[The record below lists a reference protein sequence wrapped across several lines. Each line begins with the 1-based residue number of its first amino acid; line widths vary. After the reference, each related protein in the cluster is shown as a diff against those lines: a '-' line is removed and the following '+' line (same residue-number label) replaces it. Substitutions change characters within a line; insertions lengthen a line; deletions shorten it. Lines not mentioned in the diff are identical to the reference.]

1 MFKALLTTL
10 AIIFAISAFAADI
23 SGPNPADWYSP
34 KDYTPPL
41 AYNATAE
48 VVDARGKIHDVE
60 FEIMYDADGNVMGST
75 LQDALKGKQ
84 LSIQSAISL
93 IDAAMMDVANNAIKI
108 DIIYAMIE
116 TLGENLTK
124 VFMTKGLS
132 IEIGDKDKSYTLK
145 IKEGAL
151 KEAVQSGTTI
161 THIDEDGLF
170 HVPDEKSISRLPDGQ
185 TELKGFG
192 DTSQDIEGATLTR
205 LLTAGN
211 EEKNRREIMIPV
223 RRKRGEG
230 IVELKYLKIG
240 DVLAE
245 AAPPDGESIVVWVD
259 GENSSV
265 TNTALY
271 GWHNDNMD
279 LNKLADL
286 MTKDPKAS
294 EGNTTFA
301 VLAKRTD
308 GDDNTLAYL
317 SLGNLYGVTWATN
330 WTEAVK
336 HITTEETIKIVNWTT
351 NWVNHTQYVTN
362 YEDIVRITTNLVY
375 HENFVTNLFVHEN
388 FVTNLFVH
396 ENFVTNVFNHENFV
410 TNAITQLKTI
420 ENWQVVTN
428 YIVRYMGGGTSGG
441 DNFTPQPI
449 DPKNDPYHEEYEE
462 QKGDENILPLR
473 NARHIVAMSNEFFKV
488 VSTKGALDGASIW
501 TNDAAR
507 AEIAGFWQ
515 AKTNQTPVKVL
526 VEGVKGANGE
536 SVYAIDWADYPAEL
550 IAMTAGDINEIY
562 EWWTKHS
569 SVTNFLANIITN
581 TEALAELKTNT
592 FEIIDADRMLDGE
605 SVWTNGAAAVEVK
618 GYANAVENT
627 SPVVGFDL
635 ETQKKVLEWQP
646 IARPDSAVLVS
657 QDSETPAINRSLE
670 FVNDYGMFSATNVW
684 RIYGFDTAPENT
696 APHVKVD
703 EYGGRLLEWRA
714 TSGTIRVIGTDETEA
729 VIGGETAR
737 TNTLTFASA
746 ADSNVKVTVVGD
758 GAGNVTVTF
767 GVYYLQE
774 SNLNG
779 GSGGGSGL

>member
-23 SGPNPADWYSP
+23 SGPNPADWYFP

-317 SLGNLYGVTWATN
+317 PLGNLYGVTWATN

-375 HENFVTNLFVHEN
+375 HENFVTNIFNHEN
-388 FVTNLFVH
+388 FVTNLFV
-396 ENFVTNVFNHENFV
+396 HENFV

-449 DPKNDPYHEEYEE
+449 EPKNDPYREEYEE

-473 NARHIVAMSNEFFKV
+473 NARRIVAMSNEFFKV

-501 TNDAAR
+501 TNDTAR

-515 AKTNQTPVKVL
+515 AKTNQIPIKVL
-526 VEGVKGANGE
+526 VDGVKGANGE

-550 IAMTAGDINEIY
+550 VAMTSKDIEKIQKWLDVMKT
-562 EWWTKHS
+562 E
-569 SVTNFLANIITN
+569 NIFTLVASN
-581 TEALAELKTNT
+581 TEKVAMLQTSPYSVINANAL
-592 FEIIDADRMLDGE
+592 LDNA
-605 SVWTNGAAAVEVK
+605 SIWTNNNHLAEVK
-618 GYANAVENT
+618 GFQHAPYGT
-627 SPVVGFDL
+627 IPVKSTGAGGDEL
-635 ETQKKVLEWQP
+635 KWGHPAT
-646 IARPDSAVLVS
+646 PDSENMVDVGQGGVAYY
-657 QDSETPAINRSLE
+657 NRSL
-670 FVNDYGMFSATNVW
+670 VRQDGYGAVGTSNVW
-684 RIYGFDTAPENT
+684 SLCGFENANEGEVPSAHT
-696 APHVKVD
+696 D
-703 EYGGRLLEWRA
+703 EFGNKELKWGLTGNA
-714 TSGTIRVIGTDETEA
+714 VRVIGTDGSEA
-729 VIGGETAR
+729 VIGVAAK

-746 ADSNVKVTVVGD
+746 ADSNVKATVVGD

-767 GVYYLQE
+767 AVYYLQE

-779 GSGGGSGL
+779 GSGL

>member
-10 AIIFAISAFAADI
+10 AITFAISAFAADI
-23 SGPNPADWYSP
+23 SGPDPADWYIP

-317 SLGNLYGVTWATN
+317 PLGNLYGVTWATN

-375 HENFVTNLFVHEN
+375 HENFVTNIFNHEN

-410 TNAITQLKTI
+410 TNAITQLHTI

-441 DNFTPQPI
+441 DNSTPPPI
-449 DPKNDPYHEEYEE
+449 DPKNDPYHEDYEE

-473 NARHIVAMSNEFFKV
+473 NARHIVAISNEFFKV
-488 VSTKGALDGASIW
+488 VSTEGALDGASLW

-515 AKTNQTPVKVL
+515 AKTNQTPVKVKL
-526 VEGVKGANGE
+526 EQPKTDRDGNPIQYGIE
-536 SVYAIDWADYPAEL
+536 WMDYPAAL
-550 IAMTAGDINEIY
+550 VAITSKDIEKIQKWL
-562 EWWTKHS
+562 EVMKTE
-569 SVTNFLANIITN
+569 NIFTLVASN
-581 TEALAELKTNT
+581 TEKVAILQTSPYSVINANAL
-592 FEIIDADRMLDGE
+592 LDNA
-605 SVWTNGAAAVEVK
+605 SIWTNNNHLAEVK
-618 GYANAVENT
+618 GFQHAPYGT
-627 SPVVGFDL
+627 IPVKSTGAGGDEL
-635 ETQKKVLEWQP
+635 KWGHPAT
-646 IARPDSAVLVS
+646 PDSENMVDVGQGGVAYY
-657 QDSETPAINRSLE
+657 NRSL
-670 FVNDYGMFSATNVW
+670 VKQDGYGAVGTSNVW
-684 RIYGFDTAPENT
+684 SLCGFENAKEREVPFAHT
-696 APHVKVD
+696 D
-703 EYGGRLLEWRA
+703 EFGNKELKWGLTGNA
-714 TSGTIRVIGTDETEA
+714 VRVIGTDGSEA
-729 VIGGETAR
+729 VIGEASR

-746 ADSNVKVTVVGD
+746 ADSNVKVAVVGD